1 MRIQGRVP
9 PVRKCSAREAIS
21 RLSRWFRATS
31 HAPQVLPTGRGYA
44 KIASRRRWL
53 VHPRGAGSG
62 STSAASTRA
71 RKGPASVPGRRSIR
85 RPPVP
90 RRRRSGAVRGSRAP
104 GTAPTRGRRLCCPPA
119 AGRGRLADRR
129 PHRGSSVTLSQ
140 RHAFQDG
147 SRETVGAAPPMPPP
161 QDVAFESASS
171 CQRSGLP
178 FPPGS
183 RHRVER
189 ITERLFTRGP
199 GPGCACARLDEGA
212 PVTAHP

>member
-147 SRETVGAAPPMPPP
+147 SRETVGAAPPMPPRRMLLSSP
-161 QDVAFESASS
+161 HPHASGAVFPFRRALGIVWSASQNVCS
-171 CQRSGLP
+171 RGGRV
-178 FPPGS
+178 PGALA
-183 RHRVER
+183 RAWMRVPR
-189 ITERLFTRGP
+189 
-199 GPGCACARLDEGA
+199 
-212 PVTAHP
+212 